1 VGLDL
6 WLAFVVASA
15 IVLIVP
21 GPTVIL
27 VVSYAVSQGRRS
39 ALATVPGVALGDAV
53 AMAGSLLG
61 LGALLAASATL
72 FTVVKLA
79 GAAYLIWLGI
89 RLWRAPI
96 PPVAAKA
103 VAAPA
108 KAWPERG
115 RALFGHAFMVTA
127 LNPKSIAFFVAF
139 VPQFLTPAAPLLP
152 QMLVLGTSFVTL
164 AAVNAA
170 LFALAAG
177 SLRPWVRRPSVLRT
191 INRIGGSLLIGAGLA
206 TAALRRGG

>member
-1 VGLDL
+1 MGLDL

-27 VVSYAVSQGRRS
+27 VVSYALSQGRRS

-61 LGALLAASATL
+61 LGALLATSATL
-72 FTVVKLA
+72 FTVVKLV

-89 RLWRAPI
+89 RLWRV
-96 PPVAAKA
+96 PVAA
-103 VAAPA
+103 VAPPEET
-108 KAWPERG
+108 WPERG
-115 RALFGHAFMVTA
+115 RALFVHAFTVTV

-139 VPQFLTPAAPLLP
+139 LPQFMTPAAPLLP
-152 QMLVLGTSFVTL
+152 QMLVLGTTFVAL
-164 AAVNAA
+164 AAVNAT

-177 SLRPWVRRPSVLRT
+177 SLRPWIRRPSVLKGIHRT
-191 INRIGGSLLIGAGLA
+191 GGSLLIGAGLA
-206 TAALRRGG
+206 TAALRRSG